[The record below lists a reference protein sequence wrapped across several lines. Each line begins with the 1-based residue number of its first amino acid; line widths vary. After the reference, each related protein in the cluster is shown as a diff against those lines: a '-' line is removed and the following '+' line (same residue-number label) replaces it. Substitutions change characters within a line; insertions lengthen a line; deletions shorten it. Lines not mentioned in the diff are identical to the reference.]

1 MNVSKNRSFVG
12 LDISKDTFNAHWD
25 NSDKKYSNDR
35 KGWNML
41 LKEAPVNSIITMEA
55 TGNYHYRLAAYVKS
69 KGYDVK
75 VFNPYK
81 VRSFIKSLTGHKSK
95 TDKIDAC
102 SVYRFAINKE
112 SENLPFWELM
122 SSKLVRA
129 RVIVSL
135 LNRIT
140 VFKTACNNV
149 NHAHSYVIGK
159 ADSLFGVMSGLSG
172 VCNDYQTQLEKELCS
187 LAVDLYP
194 EHFRL
199 LQTITGIGS
208 KTAAVLLVTVKDM
221 NAFETSGRLSSFC
234 GLTSRHLESGTT
246 LNVNSGIDKVGS
258 PYLRSLLY
266 NCAKSAVQWDE
277 SSSRLYNCLR
287 AKGSKHKSAM
297 VAVMHKLVKY
307 AWGVVRSGE
316 PFRGNRVNNI
326 ALA

>member
-1 MNVSKNRSFVG
+1 MNVSKKRFYVG
-12 LDISKDTFNAHWD
+12 LDISKDSFNAHWD
-25 NSDKKYSNDR
+25 NSDKKYTNDR

-41 LKEAPVNSIITMEA
+41 LKEAPVNSVITMEA
-55 TGNYHYRLAAYVKS
+55 TGNYHYRLAAYFKQ

-81 VRSFIKSLTGHKSK
+81 VKSFIKSLTGHKSK

-102 SVYRFAINKE
+102 SVHRFATNEE
-112 SENLPFWELM
+112 SKNLPFWELM
-122 SSKLVRA
+122 PPKLVRA

-149 NHAHSYVIGK
+149 NHAHGYVISK
-159 ADSLFGVMSGLSG
+159 ADSLLGVMSGLSG
-172 VCNDYQTQLEKELCS
+172 VCNDYQTQLEKELCL
-187 LAVDLYP
+187 LANDLYP
-194 EHFRL
+194 REYNL
-199 LQTITGIGS
+199 LQTITGIGT
-208 KTAAVLLVTVKDM
+208 KTAAVLLVSVKDI

-234 GLTSRHLESGTT
+234 GLVSRHSESGTT
-246 LNVNSGIDKVGS
+246 LKVDSSIDKVGS

-266 NCAKSAVQWDE
+266 NCAKSAVQWDKA
-277 SSSRLYNCLR
+277 SSRLYNCLR
-287 AKGSKHKSAM
+287 AKGSKHKAAM

-307 AWGVVRSGE
+307 AWGVVKSNE
-316 PFRGNRVNNI
+316 PFRGNKVNKI